1 MCEIT
6 VVFILSCCYYVY
18 NASCFFIYPQS
29 TITCSELAVE
39 MLAWCVRW
47 FRGWQW
53 RHQNNASSGVFI
65 VNFGCISYLVQVSM
79 LFGFEQ
85 LIADWVSNLI
95 IVFMYVY
102 LMKNKKLQ
110 MERKTKNN
118 VLCECICLYS
128 YFSEIKK
135 YVIIAIM

>member
-1 MCEIT
+1 MLVAFLFIPSQQLHVQSWQLRCWRDVWGGFEVDSEDIKT
-6 VVFILSCCYYVY
+6 TPVVSC
-18 NASCFFIYPQS
+18 
-29 TITCSELAVE
+29 
-39 MLAWCVRW
+39 
-47 FRGWQW
+47 
-53 RHQNNASSGVFI
+53 SGVFI

-79 LFGFEQ
+79 LIGFEQ